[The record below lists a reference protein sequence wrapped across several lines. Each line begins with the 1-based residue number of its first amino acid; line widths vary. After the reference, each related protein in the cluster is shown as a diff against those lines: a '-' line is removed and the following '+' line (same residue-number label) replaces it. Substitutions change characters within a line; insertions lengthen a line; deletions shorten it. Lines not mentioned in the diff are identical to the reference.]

1 MLDTADITRQFLQ
14 AVIRIIGRKT
24 SEEYAAVTIRNM
36 IKKLQPTYP
45 FFQYVKIR
53 DTRFLELES
62 SVSTQEELNNA
73 NPKDVGSALK
83 DLMKI
88 IMKSMGK
95 TAGYFFIREVRE
107 KIGTDYDI
115 RLVKTMDV
123 DLTFLQST
131 FIVDRKSFNL
141 LHIEKSDVI
150 RRMLKTMID
159 LMEKQTSRAYAIE
172 LLARRV
178 YALKEQYSFLEFII
192 INDIRYTLGEDEVAI
207 SQEINTIDSMI
218 LGQALQAIVQET
230 DKSLLDL
237 GRTSIIDDLKTHL
250 NIEYLGKLEELGVTF
265 AAHGVGYEAIFKQV
279 IKALIDILGKVSTE
293 NYAIFAV
300 NTFLQKTNSTYEFL
314 KYIQINPTT
323 DKGDVYHITIMNNFN
338 SISETD
344 ARRAIQKL
352 LETIVDSLGE
362 KLGNQFIQ
370 EFKMSL
376 DKKYL
381 TRIEEMGVNLHMIEL
396 HSELLTQTG
405 LKTS

>member
-1 MLDTADITRQFLQ
+1 MLDTADVTRQFLQ
-14 AVIRIIGRKT
+14 VAIRIIGRKT
-24 SEEYAAVTIRNM
+24 SEEYAAVIIRNM
-36 IKKLQPTYP
+36 IHQLQPTYP
-45 FFQYVKIR
+45 FLQYVKIR
-53 DTRFLELES
+53 DTRFLEFES
-62 SVSTQEELNNA
+62 SVSTQEELNTI
-73 NPKDVGSALK
+73 NPKEVGSALK
-83 DLMKI
+83 DLINK

-107 KIGTDYDI
+107 KIGVDYDI
-115 RLVKTMDV
+115 SLAKTMNV

-131 FIVDRKSFNL
+131 FIIEKKSVNL
-141 LHIEKSDVI
+141 LHIETSDVI
-150 RRMLKTMID
+150 RRLLKTMIEFI
-159 LMEKQTSRAYAIE
+159 EKQTSRAYAIE

-178 YALKEQYSFLEFII
+178 HALQEQYAFLEYIMVK
-192 INDIRYTLGEDEVAI
+192 DVRYTLGEDEIVVA
-207 SQEINTIDSMI
+207 QEINALDSKTV
-218 LGQALQAIVQET
+218 GKALQALLQET

-237 GRTSIIDDLKTHL
+237 GRTSIIDDLKTRL
-250 NIEYLGKLEELGVTF
+250 TADYLGKLEELGVAF

-279 IKALIDILGKVSTE
+279 IKTLIDVLSKTSTE

-300 NTFLQKTNSTYEFL
+300 KTFLQKTNSTYEFL

-323 DKGDVYHITIMNNFN
+323 NKGDVYSITIMNNFD

-352 LETIVDSLGE
+352 LGTIVDSLGE

-370 EFKMSL
+370 EFKISL

-381 TRIEEMGVNLHMIEL
+381 VRIEEMGVNLHMIEL
-396 HSELLTQTG
+396 HSNLLSLTG